1 MASEAVVLGVH
12 ALYVNVIRSGSTR
25 EQSERYG
32 LLDCFH
38 DGEDRYERALARAL
52 DLLADPALEANA
64 RAGRAKLLAE
74 KVDIN
79 DYYIAEADRL
89 AKVGRKG

>member
-1 MASEAVVLGVH
+1 MTRKRTAV
-12 ALYVNVIRSGSTR
+12 
-25 EQSERYG
+25 
-32 LLDCFH
+32 LL
-38 DGEDRYERALARAL
+38 ALA
-52 DLLADPALEANA
+52 LLADPALEENA